1 MELNDYSMAISNFR
15 ELGKVTNWFRNLRQT
30 ARKRAQKPNADDGED
45 DSMDFDSVPVSRAV
59 TPNFHS
65 NGSSYSSSMD
75 GDALERMALDG
86 DVHHLPG
93 SDGCSEEED
102 QEAVTP
108 PPAASRPSGRRRMDV
123 GFLTGS
129 PSTEELPKPILTAD
143 SRARVEDAL
152 LLLSFSRQA
161 PQ

>member
-1 MELNDYSMAISNFR
+1 
-15 ELGKVTNWFRNLRQT
+15 
-30 ARKRAQKPNADDGED
+30 
-45 DSMDFDSVPVSRAV
+45 MDFDSVPVSRAV

-86 DVHHLPG
+86 DTDVHHFPASEL
-93 SDGCSEEED
+93 CSEEED

-108 PPAASRPSGRRRMDV
+108 PPAAPRTSGRRRMDV

-129 PSTEELPKPILTAD
+129 PSTEELPKPVMAASD
-143 SRARVEDAL
+143 YKASVEDAL
-152 LLLSFSRQA
+152 LLLSFSRQS
-161 PQ
+161 Q

>member
-1 MELNDYSMAISNFR
+1 MAISNSR
-15 ELGKVTNWFRNLRQT
+15 DLGKVTNWFRNLRQT
-30 ARKRAQKPNADDGED
+30 ARKRAQKPNADDADVDGED

-75 GDALERMALDG
+75 GDASERMALDG
-86 DVHHLPG
+86 EPDGLHIPG

-108 PPAASRPSGRRRMDV
+108 PPAALRSSGRRRMDV
-123 GFLTGS
+123 GFLTS
-129 PSTEELPKPILTAD
+129 TPSTEELPKPIPT
-143 SRARVEDAL
+143 SPNPRARVEDAL
-152 LLLSFSRQA
+152 LLLSFSQQCAR
-161 PQ
+161 